1 MNRARLYRV
10 GVKRRLALPSLE
22 PRGLQEEEEDNAPQH
37 VSRCFRA
44 FNYLTSVFLARPPCV
59 YKLHTIL
66 FVPRCSRF
74 FVSREEREG
83 KERDQVVNTN
93 VRLIGRFFEI
103 LLATR
108 VDDFSRRQRVLQVF
122 NGEGVGLYDN
132 SSCSFPILWVLVNVI
147 GMFSGEEFKRVPHSR
162 DGKCFPCFFV
172 LPLKSIISQREG
184 RHIYFFFLHEE
195 LNLNIFESP
204 SLPAD
209 KLSQPISILKTS
221 RSETCENVKMSLKIR
236 KNIP

>member
-74 FVSREEREG
+74 FVSREERG
-83 KERDQVVNTN
+83 KGERERRDQVVNTN

-103 LLATR
+103 LLENPLVWMIFREDREFCRFLTGR
-108 VDDFSRRQRVLQVF
+108 
-122 NGEGVGLYDN
+122 GLVYT
-132 SSCSFPILWVLVNVI
+132 
-147 GMFSGEEFKRVPHSR
+147 
-162 DGKCFPCFFV
+162 
-172 LPLKSIISQREG
+172 IIRAVHFRFYG
-184 RHIYFFFLHEE
+184 FW
-195 LNLNIFESP
+195 
-204 SLPAD
+204 
-209 KLSQPISILKTS
+209 
-221 RSETCENVKMSLKIR
+221 
-236 KNIP
+236 